1 MESLFSRTTVQF
13 IAAYETLNFRI
24 AAEKCLVTQPAI
36 TKSIKKIESDY
47 NMKLFDK
54 KGIKMYPTEFADDL
68 YKELLDMRDTA
79 NSLRLKFESWHKGNS
94 GHLNIAVGITLQ
106 SSEGFVNLISDINTK
121 FPNVSLN
128 IASMIKDA
136 SIPLLKNG
144 NIDLWI
150 GDISNLVEDEEFIKK
165 FVRKI
170 PLVIYTNKNHKL
182 FKEKKITFSNLENKK
197 WSLLLGGA
205 LIKQN
210 SMYKSKTLDSITTQ
224 FKTNGIDIEKNLTT
238 FSSPTALFASIK
250 NNGNFAIAAKS
261 LHSIAK
267 NFNLR
272 EIDNIKVLDLDVGI
286 VVRNKIADY
295 KIIKFVIDSVIKK
308 LG

>member
-94 GHLNIAVGITLQ
+94 GHLNIAVGITLEC
-106 SSEGFVNLISDINTK
+106 SEGFVNLISDINTK
-121 FPNVSLN
+121 FPNISLN

-224 FKTNGIDIEKNLTT
+224 FKKNGIDIEKNLTT

-295 KIIKFVIDSVIKK
+295 KIIKFVIDSAIKK